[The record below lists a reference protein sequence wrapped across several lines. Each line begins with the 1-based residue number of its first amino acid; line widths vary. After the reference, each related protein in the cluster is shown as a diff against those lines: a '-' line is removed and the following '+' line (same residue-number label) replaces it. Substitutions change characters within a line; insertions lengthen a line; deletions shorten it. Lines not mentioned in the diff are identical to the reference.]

1 MCALAYVIQ
10 LDKVERQADAMLI
23 VTGVARA
30 LGAEVELLDLAQVRA
45 DFDSALA
52 AEPVDS
58 DRAALLEG
66 LGLRVRG

>member
-1 MCALAYVIQ
+1 LAYVIQ
-10 LDKVERQADAMLI
+10 LEKVERQADAMLI

-30 LGAEVELLDLAQVRA
+30 LGAEVELLDLAQIRA

-52 AEPVDS
+52 AEPVAVDS